1 MREAKELVHCSVSA
15 SRVRPNV
22 QFYTKCAVLVLIC
35 AVLTVH
41 LCSYN
46 LQQCDA
52 TPRTLLGELTTLP
65 QTSWL
70 DFGERKERG
79 KGGEKGKGRKAK
91 GKKNGKKRSEREKR
105 GEKEKGTKHRCIK
118 NVQIKIKNV
127 KNVKNVTKIKQTFV
141 NVD

>member
-91 GKKNGKKRSEREKR
+91 GKKNGKEKRSEREKKR
-105 GEKEKGTKHRCIK
+105 RKGEGDKA
-118 NVQIKIKNV
+118 
-127 KNVKNVTKIKQTFV
+127 
-141 NVD
+141 